1 MRDGT
6 SLDRATT
13 DAQTFDHKRH
23 EAAYETPQ
31 PSIREAAQEKAP
43 DTGRNALTPG
53 YEEVKVIRYS
63 SITESLVNEC
73 LCSLGGWVALVPVE
87 VIASAP
93 EVELDLLEGEEG
105 KPPVE

>member
-1 MRDGT
+1 MIVPRLTPKRLITKDT
-6 SLDRATT
+6 KQRTRRRSRSSE
-13 DAQTFDHKRH
+13 KRH
-23 EAAYETPQ
+23 RKRRRTRDETR
-31 PSIREAAQEKAP
+31 SH
-43 DTGRNALTPG
+43 LG
-53 YEEVKVIRYS
+53 YDEVKVIRYS

>member
-31 PSIREAAQEKAP
+31 PIIREAAQEKAP
-43 DTGRNALTPG
+43 DTGRTRSHLG
-53 YEEVKVIRYS
+53 YES
-63 SITESLVNEC
+63 PITPITVSLMNEC

>member
-1 MRDGT
+1 MIVHRLTPKRLTTKDT
-6 SLDRATT
+6 KQRTRRRSRAPE
-13 DAQTFDHKRH
+13 KRH
-23 EAAYETPQ
+23 RKWRRTRDETR
-31 PSIREAAQEKAP
+31 SH
-43 DTGRNALTPG
+43 LG
-53 YEEVKVIRYS
+53 YDEVKVIRYS

-105 KPPVE
+105 TPTVE